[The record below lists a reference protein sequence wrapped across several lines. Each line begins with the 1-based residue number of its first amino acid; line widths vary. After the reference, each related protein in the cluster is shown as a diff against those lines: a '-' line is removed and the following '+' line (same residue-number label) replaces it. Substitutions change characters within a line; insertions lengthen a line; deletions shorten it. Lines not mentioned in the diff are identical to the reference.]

1 MKCENSIL
9 SLAGMKKRV
18 LLLAVAV
25 IAMLPCSLQA
35 QVNGYFP
42 ELWKEKPTPPA
53 ITSTDHPYTVLD
65 YRMVRDFN
73 VNRAD
78 KANNYTHY
86 KTIYKSVL
94 VNTQAAA
101 DSLTQL
107 IMTIEA
113 NEELRG
119 LRIRTISAN
128 GQTKDLNNQVR
139 MLPLNDARKA
149 IVVNDLVLQPGSEI
163 EYELSLKVAWDYA
176 GSEILQSALSCNQVS
191 FLLIA
196 PKELEFRFK
205 TSPGLPAITDSTG
218 GISRYYRLNMQPVP
232 ALKGDD
238 RYYFLPQLQ
247 RVDFALQ
254 QVIDGKDTTRMN
266 WQQFGDDNYIPFVA
280 ISKPEFKQ
288 LEKELPKWTFTQQRM
303 PVPQMIYMVEQF
315 VKTNFT
321 LTAPAETGETVDII
335 SILKS
340 RRADKTGM
348 VRLMNAVYYMLNIPT
363 QVLFTSAR
371 DSILI
376 DSQLVNRQL
385 PRNVLLYFPQVQQ
398 ALSPTDMNTRFPC
411 YPALWAGIPALRCRD
426 TVIGQESKVLVDF
439 VTTPVVPY
447 TLSNITLDATLKS
460 ITEPI
465 WEVKQSFG
473 GYPAANIK
481 HAFGTANNDT
491 EAKFRLYNALLPF
504 EPGVR
509 KPTAVTAENE
519 LFNNRMLDKP
529 MRLNSTLNTPSL
541 IENKNTQVVIHLGQ
555 LLGGTI
561 ATEADMPPGN
571 LPVQIAFPYYQEKRV
586 NIPIPEGYKIL
597 NKGDFSADINDS
609 GTQPALGYKMRCEQE
624 GNMLHIFIVEWY
636 KQMDLNGAQKNL
648 FGQIQQQISKAQQQ
662 NLVLQKE

>member
-1 MKCENSIL
+1 
-9 SLAGMKKRV
+9 MKKWA
-18 LLLAVAV
+18 LLLTVAI

-42 ELWKEKPTPPA
+42 DLWKEKPTPHA
-53 ITSTDHPYTVLD
+53 ITSTGYPYTVLD
-65 YRMVRDFN
+65 YRIVRDFN

-107 IMTIEA
+107 IMTIES

-119 LRIRTISAN
+119 LRIRTISPD

-149 IVVNDLVLQPGSEI
+149 LVVNNLVLQPGAEI
-163 EYELSLKVAWDYA
+163 AYELSLKVAWDYA
-176 GSEILQSALSCNQVS
+176 GTEILQSSLSSDHVS
-191 FLLIA
+191 FLLVA

-205 TSPGLPAITDSTG
+205 TSPGVPAITDSTG

-247 RVDFALQ
+247 RVDFALK
-254 QVIDGKDTTRMN
+254 QVVDGKDTTRMT

-280 ISKPEFKQ
+280 ISKAEFKQ
-288 LEKELPKWTFTQQRM
+288 LEKELPKWNFTQQRM
-303 PVPQMIYMVEQF
+303 PTPQMIYMVEQF
-315 VKTNFT
+315 IKTNFT
-321 LTAPAETGETVDII
+321 LTAPTETGETIDII

-340 RRADKTGM
+340 RRAEKTGM
-348 VRLMNAVYYMLNIPT
+348 IRLMNAVYYMLNIPT
-363 QVLFTSAR
+363 QMLFTSAR
-371 DSILI
+371 DSILP
-376 DSQLVNRQL
+376 DSQMVNRQL

-411 YPALWAGIPALRCRD
+411 YPSLWAGIPALRCRD
-426 TVIGQESKVLVDF
+426 TLIGQESKVLTDF
-439 VTTPVVPY
+439 VTTPIVPY

-460 ITEPI
+460 ITEPT
-465 WEVKQSFG
+465 WEVKQAFG

-481 HAFGTANNDT
+481 HAFGMANNDT

-509 KPTAVTAENE
+509 KPTAVTTENE

-541 IENKNTQVVIHLGQ
+541 IENKNTQVIIHLGQ

-561 ATEADMPPGN
+561 ATDADMPPGN

-609 GTQPALGYKMRCEQE
+609 GNQPALGYKMRCEQE

-636 KQMDLNGAQKNL
+636 KQMDLNGTQKNL
-648 FGQIQQQISKAQQQ
+648 FGQIQQQISKTQHLD
-662 NLVLQKE
+662 LVLQKD